1 MTSEFIATL
10 QRVENVS
17 HLLSKMGESTVD
29 EAVQRIESICAF
41 MERYGDLGEIFEH
54 FKELESK
61 LFMCREMLTVEEA
74 AEYIGVS
81 KSQMYLMTSNREI
94 THFKPRGKF
103 IYIERKE
110 LDDVLR
116 RNVIYSKHEMSR
128 RAAAETMM
136 EPPKGNRKTRKG
148 AEK

>member
-1 MTSEFIATL
+1 MLLLKGGNGYDIRIYIHSPT
-10 QRVENVS
+10 VENVS

-81 KSQMYLMTSNREI
+81 KSQIYLMTSNREI
-94 THFKPRGKF
+94 THSSPVASSS
-103 IYIERKE
+103 ISSA
-110 LDDVLR
+110 
-116 RNVIYSKHEMSR
+116 RNLMTCFVAMSSTPNMR
-128 RAAAETMM
+128 
-136 EPPKGNRKTRKG
+136 
-148 AEK
+148 

>member
-1 MTSEFIATL
+1 
-10 QRVENVS
+10 
-17 HLLSKMGESTVD
+17 
-29 EAVQRIESICAF
+29 
-41 MERYGDLGEIFEH
+41 
-54 FKELESK
+54 
-61 LFMCREMLTVEEA
+61 
-74 AEYIGVS
+74 
-81 KSQMYLMTSNREI
+81 MTSNREI

>member
-17 HLLSKMGESTVD
+17 RLLSKMGESTVD
-29 EAVQRIESICAF
+29 EAVRRIESICAF
-41 MERYGDLGEIFEH
+41 MERYGELGEIFEH

-74 AEYIGVS
+74 AEYI
-81 KSQMYLMTSNREI
+81 
-94 THFKPRGKF
+94 KPRGKF

-116 RNVIYSKHEMSR
+116 RNVIYSKYEMSR

-136 EPPKGNRKTRKG
+136 EFPKGNRKARKG

>member
-17 HLLSKMGESTVD
+17 RLLSKMGENTVD
-29 EAVQRIESICAF
+29 EAVQRIESICEF

-81 KSQMYLMTSNREI
+81 KSQIYLMTSNKEI
-94 THFKPRGKF
+94 THFKPLKPR

-116 RNVIYSKHEMSR
+116 RNVIYSKYEMSR
-128 RAAAETMM
+128 RAAAETMADA
-136 EPPKGNRKTRKG
+136 GTVNRKGRKG
-148 AEK
+148 TEK

>member
-29 EAVQRIESICAF
+29 EAVQRIESIYTF

-81 KSQMYLMTSNREI
+81 KSQIYLMTSNKEI

-116 RNVIYSKHEMSR
+116 RNVI
-128 RAAAETMM
+128 
-136 EPPKGNRKTRKG
+136 
-148 AEK
+148 

>member
-81 KSQMYLMTSNREI
+81 KSQIYLMTSNREI
-94 THFKPRGKF
+94 P
-103 IYIERKE
+103 ISSPVASSSISS
-110 LDDVLR
+110 V
-116 RNVIYSKHEMSR
+116 RNSMTCFAAMSSTPNMR
-128 RAAAETMM
+128 
-136 EPPKGNRKTRKG
+136 
-148 AEK
+148 

>member
-61 LFMCREMLTVEEA
+61 LFMCRELLTVEEA
-74 AEYIGVS
+74 AEYI
-81 KSQMYLMTSNREI
+81 
-94 THFKPRGKF
+94 
-103 IYIERKE
+103 
-110 LDDVLR
+110 
-116 RNVIYSKHEMSR
+116 R
-128 RAAAETMM
+128 RAAAETMSDLS
-136 EPPKGNRKTRKG
+136 KGNRKTRKG
-148 AEK
+148 TEK

>member
-54 FKELESK
+54 FK
-61 LFMCREMLTVEEA
+61 
-74 AEYIGVS
+74 
-81 KSQMYLMTSNREI
+81 
-94 THFKPRGKF
+94 
-103 IYIERKE
+103 
-110 LDDVLR
+110 
-116 RNVIYSKHEMSR
+116 
-128 RAAAETMM
+128 
-136 EPPKGNRKTRKG
+136 
-148 AEK
+148 